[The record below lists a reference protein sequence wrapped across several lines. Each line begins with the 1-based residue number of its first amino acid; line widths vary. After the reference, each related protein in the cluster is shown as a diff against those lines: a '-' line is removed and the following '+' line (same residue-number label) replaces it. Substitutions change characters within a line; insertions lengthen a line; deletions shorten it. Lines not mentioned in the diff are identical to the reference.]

1 MPQLDRATL
10 SPYSTEAPPLARY
23 AARQPILTADERVF
37 GYELLFRSG
46 TENHFSH
53 ANPTDATRSVIDIS
67 SLLGIGVLC
76 DNTYAFIN
84 CTREILLSEF
94 VSLLPPDH
102 LVLEILGS
110 VPADEEVIL
119 ACSRLKKSGVKI
131 ALDDYTVDDPR
142 EPLACFADFIKID
155 LQQTSTADAGRLVA
169 SHRALCRM
177 IAMKVETREEF
188 QFAKKAG
195 FQLVQGYFFRRPQ
208 MVRTWTG
215 ASNRAIHVSLLNAVL
230 KTDLDLEKVEELIK
244 KDATLCFRLLRY
256 LNSPMFGFRSEI
268 CSVRQAL
275 MILGENEIRRWCRLA
290 VTLEM
295 TLNRTSDLM
304 LSALTRG
311 RFCELL
317 GPAAVDGEADLF
329 LLGLLSMMD
338 SILEIPMF
346 SVVEALSIHQ
356 ELKFAL
362 LQKECGLTPLFNL
375 MLAVE
380 AGEWYT
386 VTNLCE
392 EMHVSETL
400 VSDAQ
405 WKAMEWAQQVGAGDR
420 FGAADR

>member
-1 MPQLDRATL
+1 MPPIDGTAS
-10 SPYSTEAPPLARY
+10 SPYSTESPQLARY
-23 AARQPILTADERVF
+23 AARQPILTAEERVF

-46 TENHFSH
+46 AENHFSCSD
-53 ANPTDATRSVIDIS
+53 PTDATRSVIDMS
-67 SLLGIGVLC
+67 SLLGLGVLC
-76 DNTYAFIN
+76 DNSHAFIN

-94 VSLLPPDH
+94 ISLLPSEN
-102 LVLEILGS
+102 LVLEVLNT
-110 VPADEEVIL
+110 VPPDEEVML
-119 ACSRLKKSGVKI
+119 ACSQLKKTGVKI

-142 EPLACFADFIKID
+142 EPLAYFADFIKVD
-155 LQQTSTADAGRLVA
+155 LKQNSMTDAGIIVA
-169 SHRALCRM
+169 SHRAVCRM
-177 IAMKVETREEF
+177 IAMKVETRQDF

-215 ASNRAIHVSLLNAVL
+215 SSNRAIHLALLNAVL
-230 KTDLDLEKVEELIK
+230 KTDLDLEKIEDLIK

-275 MILGENEIRRWCRLA
+275 MILGENETRRWCRLA
-290 VTLEM
+290 VTIEM
-295 TLNRTSDLM
+295 AQSRTSDLM
-304 LSALTRG
+304 LAALTRA

-317 GPAAVDGEADLF
+317 GPNVVDGAVDLF

-338 SILEIPMF
+338 AILEIPMT
-346 SVVEALSIHQ
+346 SVVSALSISQ
-356 ELKFAL
+356 EIKQAL
-362 LQKECGLTPLFNL
+362 LQKECNLTPLYHL

-380 AGEWYT
+380 AGEWFT

-392 EMHVSETL
+392 EMHLSEML

-405 WKAMEWAQQVGAGDR
+405 WKAMEWAQQVSAGDR
-420 FGAADR
+420 

>member
-1 MPQLDRATL
+1 MPHLDGTAQ
-10 SPYSTEAPPLARY
+10 SPYSTEAPQLARY
-23 AARQPILTADERVF
+23 AARQPILTTEERVF

-46 TENHFSH
+46 AENHFSCSD
-53 ANPTDATRSVIDIS
+53 PTDATRSVIDMS
-67 SLLGIGVLC
+67 SLLGLGVLC

-94 VSLLPPDH
+94 VTLLPPEN
-102 LVLEILGS
+102 LVLEVLS
-110 VPADEEVIL
+110 TVPPDEEVML
-119 ACSRLKKSGVKI
+119 ACSQLKKTGVKI
-131 ALDDYTVDDPR
+131 ALDDYSVDDPR
-142 EPLACFADFIKID
+142 EPLAYFADFIKVD
-155 LQQTSTADAGRLVA
+155 LKQTSLADAGIIVA
-169 SHRALCRM
+169 GHRAVCRM
-177 IAMKVETREEF
+177 VAMKVETRQDF

-215 ASNRAIHVSLLNAVL
+215 SSNRAIHLAILNAVL
-230 KTDLDLEKVEELIK
+230 KSDLDLEQVEDLIK

-275 MILGENEIRRWCRLA
+275 MILGENEVRRWCRLA
-290 VTLEM
+290 VTIEM
-295 TLNRTSDLM
+295 AQNRTSDLM

-317 GPAAVDGEADLF
+317 GPNLVDSAIDLF

-338 SILEIPMF
+338 AILEIPMA
-346 SVVEALSIHQ
+346 SVVSALSINQ
-356 ELKFAL
+356 DIKQAL
-362 LQKECGLTPLFNL
+362 LQKECSLTALYNL

-380 AGEWYT
+380 AGEWFT

-392 EMHVSETL
+392 EMHLSEML

-405 WKAMEWAQQVGAGDR
+405 WKAMEWAQQVSAGDR
-420 FGAADR
+420 

>member
-1 MPQLDRATL
+1 MNMPQLDGTAT
-10 SPYSTEAPPLARY
+10 SPYSTETPPLARY

-46 TENHFSH
+46 SENHFSH
-53 ANPTDATRSVIDIS
+53 SDPTDATRSVIDIS
-67 SLLGIGVLC
+67 SLLGLGVLC
-76 DNTYAFIN
+76 DNSLAFIN

-94 VSLLPPDH
+94 ISLLPPDH
-102 LVLEILGS
+102 LVLEILSS
-110 VPADEEVIL
+110 VPPDEEVML
-119 ACSRLKKSGVKI
+119 ACGRLKKSGVKI
-131 ALDDYTVDDPR
+131 ALDDYTVGDPR
-142 EPLACFADFIKID
+142 EPLASFADFIKVD
-155 LQQTSTADAGRLVA
+155 LQQTSMTDAGMIVA
-169 SHRALCRM
+169 GHRTACRM
-177 IAMKVETREEF
+177 IAMKVETRQEF

-215 ASNRAIHVSLLNAVL
+215 SSNRAIYVALLNAVL
-230 KTDLDLEKVEELIK
+230 KSDLDLELIESLVK

-256 LNSPMFGFRSEI
+256 LNSPIFGFRSEI

-295 TLNRTSDLM
+295 THNRTSDLM

-311 RFCELL
+311 HFCELL
-317 GPAAVDGEADLF
+317 GPRLVDGDVDLF

-338 SILEIPMF
+338 SILEIPIS
-346 SVVEALSIHQ
+346 SVVEALSINQ
-356 ELKFAL
+356 EIKLAL
-362 LQKECGLTPLFNL
+362 LQKEGNLTPLYNL

-380 AGEWYT
+380 AGEWFT

-392 EMHVSETL
+392 EMHLSEMS
-400 VSDAQ
+400 VSDSQ
-405 WKAMEWAQQVGAGDR
+405 WKAMEWAQQVSASER
-420 FGAADR
+420 